1 MKVTIAQINPK
12 TLDFEYNFSLIQ
24 EKLKETDVDSLIIF
38 PELSLSG
45 SPLYDSIS
53 YNDAYKKSIQYA
65 DKLSEL
71 KKDFIFGLPIAQ
83 NEEKLNALAFIENGE
98 LKAISTKK
106 NLNRFDKGFSLG
118 EGFCTIEYKKQTIAF
133 GFLEDLDE
141 YLKKQDKADLIICSS
156 NILFT
161 PETQKE
167 LLTSLQPK
175 IRKAKTPIVLVNRCG
190 AEASYIFNGSSFF
203 MLSNGD
209 LSKELPLFEESSLQI
224 DTQKT
229 EKYTISPLS
238 RIEKMYHA
246 AILGI
251 KDYFRKNNIKKALI
265 GLSGGIDSAL
275 VVVLAVEALGKE
287 NVIGVLL
294 PSEYSTSHSIT
305 DAKAS
310 AENLGIQH
318 YTIPIKETFTSALKA
333 LLPVFEGREPN
344 VAEENIQSRIRG
356 MILMGIA
363 NKIGAA
369 LLNTTNKSE
378 LSVGYGTLYGDT
390 SGAVGA
396 LGDIFKTDVWE
407 MSRWINR
414 NKEIIPQNSII
425 KPPSAELRPDQKDT
439 DSLPDYDI
447 LDKVL
452 FLHLEQRL
460 NRDELIAQGFES
472 AVVDKILRL
481 VKINEWKRHQAAP
494 PLRMSNSALG
504 IERIMPIS

>member
-1 MKVTIAQINPK
+1 
-12 TLDFEYNFSLIQ
+12 
-24 EKLKETDVDSLIIF
+24 
-38 PELSLSG
+38 
-45 SPLYDSIS
+45 
-53 YNDAYKKSIQYA
+53 
-65 DKLSEL
+65 
-71 KKDFIFGLPIAQ
+71 
-83 NEEKLNALAFIENGE
+83 
-98 LKAISTKK
+98 
-106 NLNRFDKGFSLG
+106 
-118 EGFCTIEYKKQTIAF
+118 
-133 GFLEDLDE
+133 
-141 YLKKQDKADLIICSS
+141 
-156 NILFT
+156 
-161 PETQKE
+161 
-167 LLTSLQPK
+167 
-175 IRKAKTPIVLVNRCG
+175 
-190 AEASYIFNGSSFF
+190 

-229 EKYTISPLS
+229 EKYTQSPLC

-251 KDYFRKNNIKKALI
+251 KDYFRKNNIKKALL

-310 AENLGIQH
+310 AENLGIEY

-333 LLPVFEGREPN
+333 LGPIFEGKEPN
-344 VAEENIQSRIRG
+344 VAEENLQSRIRG

-390 SGAVGA
+390 NGAIGA

-414 NKEIIPQNSII
+414 NEEIIPQNSII
-425 KPPSAELRPDQKDT
+425 KAPSAELRPDQKDT

-460 NRDELIAQGFES
+460 SREEIINQGFES
-472 AVVDKILRL
+472 NTVDKILRL
-481 VKINEWKRHQAAP
+481 VKINEWKRNQVAP
-494 PLRMSNSALG
+494 LLRMSNSALG